1 MIPRRIINIVNF
13 IRYDDPRDP
22 ALDLLEPVVRQMQ
35 LLREAGL
42 PCTWLLQFDALVA
55 GPYVDFLKANLPDNH
70 EVGLWFE
77 INRMHCDAAGV
88 AFRGADGLNWDHHVQ
103 AAFSVGYTPAERDRL
118 ADVAV
123 RTFREIFGRE
133 HGPRSVAAWYLDA
146 RTLARLSEK
155 HGVEAF
161 AICRDQYG
169 TDGYTF
175 WGGPFSGGYYPSRRN
190 TLSPAQT
197 ADGQIGTPVF
207 RLLGPDPVH
216 QYDTGL
222 GTSWQGV
229 LTMEPIYKAAGK
241 NPEWVRRFLDIVAGA
256 PALAFSHAQAGQENS
271 FGWPAMAEGYAMQVA
286 EFVRRR
292 GTAEGEG
299 REGRGGE
306 GRLEFETLGDT
317 GRWFR
322 RTFPA
327 DETGTPSQAIVA
339 LRDTLGGARRSIWYH
354 SGHYRCNLLV
364 EGDRLYLRDLH
375 LFDERYAER
384 YLEERCDLH
393 AARFD
398 TLPVLDGFGWS
409 ASADDRALGRWF
421 ADGSELRLTGEPEV
435 TEANAGEGRLTVRF
449 PVAFPVAF
457 ADAFADAADV
467 LTVVFEK
474 TGWRSALQS
483 GAALLLSVRWAC
495 AAATSFVGVRGA
507 ADGVRTPEL
516 CFEHEAFSYALPVTT
531 GEAETAA
538 DGFDVTGRTD
548 KAGAGGIGFQVAN
561 GARAS
566 HSLTAVRSML
576 A

>member
-1 MIPRRIINIVNF
+1 MTPRRIINIVNF

-88 AFRGADGLNWDHHVQ
+88 VFRGADGLNWDHHVQ

-123 RTFREIFGRE
+123 RTFREIFGSER
-133 HGPRSVAAWYLDA
+133 GPRSVAAWYIDA

-175 WGGPFSGGYYPSRRN
+175 QGGPFAGGYYPSRRN

-197 ADGQIGTPVF
+197 PAGQIGTPVF
-207 RLLGPDPVH
+207 RLLGPDPIH

-229 LTMEPIYKAAGK
+229 LTMEPIYAEAGK
-241 NPEWVRRFLDIVAGA
+241 NPEWVRRFLDIVACA

-271 FGWPAMAEGYAMQVA
+271 FGWPVMAEGYAMQVA
-286 EFVRRR
+286 EFGRRR
-292 GTAEGEG
+292 DATAAGQ
-299 REGRGGE
+299 

-327 DETGTPSQAIVA
+327 DVTGTPPQAIVA
-339 LRDTLGGARRSIWYH
+339 LRDTLGGTRRSVWYH
-354 SGHYRCNLLV
+354 SGHYRINLLV

-384 YLEERCDLH
+384 YLEARCDLH

-409 ASADDRALGRWF
+409 ASADDRALGRWL
-421 ADGSELRLTGEPEV
+421 ADGCELRLTGEPEV
-435 TEANAGEGRLTVRF
+435 TEANSRTGRLAVRF
-449 PVAFPVAF
+449 PVAFAGT
-457 ADAFADAADV
+457 ADV
-467 LTVVFEK
+467 LTVTFEK
-474 TGWRSALQS
+474 TGWLAALQS
-483 GAALLLSVRWAC
+483 GAALMLSVRWAH

-507 ADGVRTPEL
+507 AEGVPTPEL
-516 CFEHEAFSYALPVTT
+516 CFEYEAFSYALQVTT
-531 GEAETAA
+531 GEAEAMA
-538 DGFDVTGRTD
+538 DGFDVAGLAD
-548 KAGAGGIGFQVAN
+548 KAGGIGFQA
-561 GARAS
+561 AS
-566 HSLTAVRSML
+566 CIRVSYSLTA
-576 A
+576 ACGA